1 MQFSSII
8 ILIFIYIDLSISL
21 KSKKVS
27 SMLIYDKE
35 GVWPSYPHDIWR
47 NRHLGARQSVQ
58 DLEEVL
64 RPPRQGSPVAQ
75 KPRHHSEPHW
85 SFSALEPREQPSTA
99 ARQGWSSGAADA
111 AWIFSA
117 FPKSLALATSDE
129 GEMEPLG
136 S

>member
-1 MQFSSII
+1 MHSKEQDCSAVAKS
-8 ILIFIYIDLSISL
+8 LIFFIWPASQLQILSRA
-21 KSKKVS
+21 
-27 SMLIYDKE
+27 
-35 GVWPSYPHDIWR
+35 R